1 MRLSALLAL
10 LVFAGGAF
18 AHPVKSARSLDAV
31 AEAPA
36 LAVISLDTTSWTY
49 GQFLQE
55 VLEFHPLWKSAQA
68 KADAASGRVLEAR
81 SAFDP
86 VLAGKDEAKQDP
98 AGFLYRK
105 QGVEAVVPTWTG
117 VDLVAKSALS
127 SGADLNPEDE
137 TGAGGLLA
145 VGVSLPLGPQL
156 LWDQRRASVRQAEL
170 LLQEAEWKQDQIRRK
185 LMSDAS
191 KAYADWAAAH
201 DVRAANLRAE
211 RLAKIRKQMVIEA
224 FRQRE
229 KSAMD
234 TLEAHMALADRHR
247 QRSEAEVDWASARMR
262 LALYRWADDA
272 SLGLPDALW
281 EPGLNRFTGVVTVED
296 SSSAWSSWNT
306 GAFWS
311 AVGVPVEL
319 AENYKRLAQT
329 QWLPAP
335 VLEYRVWQKGTTSFT
350 PDPDYAQWNVGWKV
364 PLLLR
369 KSRGAYRY
377 AKNQWLHE
385 TAQAQW
391 ERGQLER
398 WFQAKWVERKELRKQ
413 LLAVREAEKAA
424 ERLYALETRKFIL
437 GESTLFIVNAREAK
451 YLEAVQKR
459 ANTEAKW
466 LGLEAEL
473 YALTSNGDPWDRVR
487 SSSR

>member
-1 MRLSALLAL
+1 MRLSALFAL
-10 LVFAGGAF
+10 LVVAGGAF
-18 AHPVKSARSLDAV
+18 ARPVEPARSLDAG

-36 LAVISLDTTSWTY
+36 LAILSLDTASWTY

-68 KADAASGRVLEAR
+68 KADAASGKVMEAR

-170 LLQEAEWKQDQIRRK
+170 LLQEAEWKQDQMRRK

-262 LALYRWADDA
+262 LALYRWADA
-272 SLGLPDALW
+272 SSLGLPDALW
-281 EPGLNRFTGVVTVED
+281 EPGMNRFTGVVTVED
-296 SSSAWSSWNT
+296 SSSAWNSWNT

-424 ERLYALETRKFIL
+424 ERLYSLETRKFIL

-459 ANTEAKW
+459 ATTEAKW

-473 YALTSNGDPWDRVR
+473 YALTSSGDPWDRVR

>member
-1 MRLSALLAL
+1 MRLSALFAL
-10 LVFAGGAF
+10 LVVAGGAF
-18 AHPVKSARSLDAV
+18 ARPVNPACPSV
-31 AEAPA
+31 A
-36 LAVISLDTTSWTY
+36 LATLPSLARNSLDTASWTY

-55 VLEFHPLWKSAQA
+55 VLEHHPLWKSAQA
-68 KADAASGRVLEAR
+68 KADAASGKVMEAR

-170 LLQEAEWKQDQIRRK
+170 LLQEAEWKQDQMRRK

-262 LALYRWADDA
+262 LALYRWADA
-272 SLGLPDALW
+272 SSLGLPDALW

-424 ERLYALETRKFIL
+424 ERLYSLETRKFIL

-459 ANTEAKW
+459 ATTEAKW

-473 YALTSNGDPWDRVR
+473 YALTSSGDPWDRVR

>member
-1 MRLSALLAL
+1 MRLSALFAL
-10 LVFAGGAF
+10 LVVACGAF
-18 AHPVKSARSLDAV
+18 ARPVEPARSLDAG

-36 LAVISLDTTSWTY
+36 LAILSLDTVSWTY

-55 VLEFHPLWKSAQA
+55 VLEYHPLWKAAQA
-68 KADAASGRVLEAR
+68 KADAASGKVMEAR

-170 LLQEAEWKQDQIRRK
+170 LLQEAEWKQDQMRRK

-262 LALYRWADDA
+262 LALYRWADA
-272 SLGLPDALW
+272 SSLGLPDALW
-281 EPGLNRFTGVVTVED
+281 EPGMNRFTGVVTVED
-296 SSSAWSSWNT
+296 SSSAWNSWNT

-424 ERLYALETRKFIL
+424 ERLYSLETRKFIL

-459 ANTEAKW
+459 ATTEAKW
-466 LGLEAEL
+466 LGLEAQL
-473 YALTSNGDPWDRVR
+473 YALTSSGDPWDRVR